1 MRLFIAIPFSE
12 EFKGELIRVQNEMR
26 ANGVRGNFSR
36 AENLHVTV
44 AFLGE
49 VEDPMPAM
57 KALGVGKNAIVNGVK
72 DGTLQVFRH
81 PSGNLFSKAALNA
94 WIMRRTSKLKK

>member
-1 MRLFIAIPFSE
+1 
-12 EFKGELIRVQNEMR
+12 
-26 ANGVRGNFSR
+26 
-36 AENLHVTV
+36 
-44 AFLGE
+44 
-49 VEDPMPAM
+49 M

-81 PSGNLFSKAALNA
+81 PAGNLFSKAALNA

>member
-1 MRLFIAIPFSE
+1 MTKTQTNMPLCDRDTRVVLD
-12 EFKGELIRVQNEMR
+12 ELYYT
-26 ANGVRGNFSR
+26 
-36 AENLHVTV
+36 VT
-44 AFLGE
+44 G
-49 VEDPMPAM
+49 AM